1 MLALVSRKRFAAMD
15 AADGLARR
23 LIAFV
28 TILVPPLLP
37 AFCRAELPLFSLRHL
52 HQRLAASKA
61 HAR

>member
-15 AADGLARR
+15 AADGFARR
-23 LIAFV
+23 FIAFG

-37 AFCRAELPLFSLRHL
+37 AFWRTELPLFSLRHL

-61 HAR
+61 HGR

>member
-1 MLALVSRKRFAAMD
+1 MD
-15 AADGLARR
+15 AADGFARR
-23 LIAFV
+23 LIAFG

-37 AFCRAELPLFSLRHL
+37 AFCRTELPLFSLRHL